1 MRGGWKILAL
11 PDPAILSAA
20 AEYPSPALKGTLFRS
35 EGERTGL
42 RTISTALSVRGQPAG
57 LTAPECP
64 NSRGRRVACPTF
76 GLAWLR
82 GPKREFVRACSLPNP
97 SILSSPCIGVQ
108 NLSPTPVPPCL
119 QWVTPFLHSWLR
131 CGSRIPGCP
140 ALAQGM
146 PRLNVCARPVSR
158 DTRRAATDAEGC
170 HHHSRAEAD
179 VPGGGGAP
187 SGVRARECP
196 SGPLCCWPRTH
207 QSVLHLS
214 SNLRL
219 TLLRGL
225 FHPLWGDKNCRVGN
239 SRKS

>member
-64 NSRGRRVACPTF
+64 NSRGRRDVCPTF
-76 GLAWLR
+76 GLAWFR
-82 GPKREFVRACSLPNP
+82 GPKREFVRGCSLPNP

-119 QWVTPFLHSWLR
+119 QWVTPF
-131 CGSRIPGCP
+131 CTPGSVAGRGFPSAQ
-140 ALAQGM
+140 ALGQRRS
-146 PRLNVCARPVSR
+146 RLNVSARPVAL
-158 DTRRAATDAEGC
+158 TARRVATDAEGRY
-170 HHHSRAEAD
+170 HYARAEVD
-179 VPGGGGAP
+179 VPGGSGSR
-187 SGVRARECP
+187 SGVWARECP

-207 QSVLHLS
+207 ESVLHLS
-214 SNLRL
+214 SNLWFER
-219 TLLRGL
+219 
-225 FHPLWGDKNCRVGN
+225 
-239 SRKS
+239 